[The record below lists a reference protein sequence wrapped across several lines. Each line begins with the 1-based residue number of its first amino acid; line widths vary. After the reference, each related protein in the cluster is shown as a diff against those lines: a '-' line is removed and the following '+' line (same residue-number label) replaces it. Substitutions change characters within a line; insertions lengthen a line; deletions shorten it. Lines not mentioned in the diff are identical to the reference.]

1 MKKICR
7 KLCPSSGG
15 TPNLLLKM
23 KLLVVF
29 VFAAFSTYA
38 ATSYSQEVM
47 FNFNLR
53 SVTVKQVFDQIENNS
68 EFILIYNENAVDLN
82 RTVSVRARNESVQDI
97 LDQVFRKTGNTYKI
111 YDRQIVIK
119 APEQSPKMPKVSTS
133 GQQQKTISGTVVDE
147 DGMAL
152 PGVTVVIPGT
162 TTGTVTDIDGKFSLD
177 IPGDAKN
184 LSFSFI
190 GYTTQVVPIGELT
203 TFNITLKPEVTQL
216 GEIVA
221 VGYGVQRK
229 SDLTGATDRLTADN
243 MNKSVATSPVEMM
256 QGRVSGVNITQNSGE
271 PGTGMTVRIRGSN
284 SIRSGQTPLYVVD
297 GVPLD
302 NANIT
307 PTGGSAAGY
316 GSGSNLNPIS
326 FLNPDDI
333 ESIDILKDASSTAIY
348 GARGANGVIIITTKK
363 GKQGKGTITYDG
375 YLGVSQISKK
385 LDILSPSEFRSY
397 TKADGSKLLDLGAST
412 NWQDEIFTTAITQ
425 SHNLSYGGGTENFT
439 YRSSF
444 AYLDQEGIVKSTGMK
459 KMNGNIKVSQKAFNG
474 RLKLDAN
481 LTASHIEDMRAPITE
496 SSGSGYEGDLILTA
510 LKLNPTYP
518 IYNED
523 GTYYQHAID
532 QRNPVAMIKLID
544 DRTQTDRILA
554 NTSAEYEIIK
564 DLKYKINIGFDR
576 TNAERRVNQNK
587 QLSYLSNKGEAN
599 INNITANNR
608 MVNNYLTYLMDVGKD
623 HSFNFLL
630 GQEYQYIKLTTHNTK
645 VNGFESED
653 IKYTNNLGYG
663 NFSNADVSSSAKESE
678 LQSFFGRI
686 NYNYKQK
693 YLFTFTGRYDGSSK
707 FGKNKKYGFFPSAA
721 LAWRLSQE
729 DFLSSSTIISNLKL
743 RLGWGRT
750 GNQEIE
756 DKISLL
762 SVGTH
767 NDANGYAN
775 GALIPG
781 ITYIRTPNP
790 NIQWETTEQTDF
802 GLDFGFWNNRLSG
815 TIDYFRKRT
824 YDVLLDI
831 TSQEPAP
838 TADQWQNVPNLNIIN
853 NGIELSLN
861 GLLFQKKDLTLEIG
875 GNFSYIKNE
884 VKNLP
889 VKLIETGNAS
899 GQGLSDTRV
908 QIITNGEP
916 IGTFYGM
923 MFQGFDSNGKSVY
936 KTDGEGNEVKDYL
949 GSALPDFT
957 YSLTSKL
964 QFKGFDFSMFWYGSH
979 GNKVYNNTAN
989 ALFTKGALDKGYN
1002 VIQEVLYSNESPD
1015 NSNAFS
1021 SRFIEDASFLRLSNI
1036 TVGYTFDAKKLDWLS
1051 SARIYVTGN
1060 NLALI
1065 TNYSGYDPEVN
1076 TDANQDGVP
1085 SLGIDYTQ
1093 YPKPR
1098 TFTFGV
1104 NLTF

>member
-1 MKKICR
+1 MKKIFR
-7 KLCPSSGG
+7 KLYPSSGG
-15 TPNLLLKM
+15 TSNLLLKM
-23 KLLVVF
+23 KLLFVF

-68 EFILIYNENAVDLN
+68 DFILIYNENAVDLN
-82 RTVSVRARNESVQDI
+82 RTVSVRARNESVQDV
-97 LDQVFRKTGNTYKI
+97 LDQVFRNTGNTYKI
-111 YDRQIVIK
+111 YDRQIVVK
-119 APEQSPKMPKVSTS
+119 APVESPQMPKVTTS
-133 GQQQKTISGTVVDE
+133 GQQQKTVSGTVTDE
-147 DGMAL
+147 DGTAL

-162 TTGTVTDIDGKFSLD
+162 TTGTVTDINGKFSLD
-177 IPGDAKN
+177 IPADAKS

-190 GYTTQVVPIGELT
+190 GYSTQVVPVGQLT
-203 TFNITLKPEVTQL
+203 TFNITLKPETTQL
-216 GEIVA
+216 GEVVA

-307 PTGGSAAGY
+307 PDGGTAAGINQ
-316 GSGSNLNPIS
+316 SSKLNPIS

-363 GKQGKGTITYDG
+363 GKQGKGSISYDG
-375 YLGVSQISKK
+375 YMGVSQIRQKM
-385 LDILSPSEFRSY
+385 DILSASQFRSY

-412 NWQDEIFTTAITQ
+412 DWQDEIFTTAITQ

-444 AYLDQEGIVKSTGMK
+444 GYLDQEGIVNGTGMK
-459 KMNGNIKVSQKAFNG
+459 KINGSIKVSQKAFNG
-474 RLKLDAN
+474 KLKLDGN
-481 LTASHIEDMRAPITE
+481 LTVSHIEDMRAPISET
-496 SSGSGYEGDLILTA
+496 GGFEGDLILTS

-518 IYNED
+518 IYNQD
-523 GTYYQHAID
+523 GSYYQHSID
-532 QRNPVAMIKLID
+532 QRNPVAMLNLVD

-554 NTSAEYEIIK
+554 NMSAEYEIIK
-564 DLKYKINIGFDR
+564 NLKYKINVGFDR

-587 QLSYLSNKGEAN
+587 KLTYLSNKGEAD

-608 MVNNYLTYLMDVGKD
+608 MVNNYLTYLTKIGDD

-630 GQEYQYIKLTTHNTK
+630 GQEYQYVKATRHNTN
-645 VNGFESED
+645 VNGFQVED

-663 NFSNADVSSSAKESE
+663 DFSNADVSSSAYERE
-678 LQSFFGRI
+678 LQSFFGRV

-693 YLFTFTGRYDGSSK
+693 YLVTFTGRYDGSSK

-721 LAWRLSQE
+721 LAWRISQE
-729 DFLSSSTIISNLKL
+729 DFLSNSTTISNLKL

-750 GNQEIE
+750 GNQEIP
-756 DKISLL
+756 DKISLMA
-762 SVGTH
+762 VGTTA
-767 NDANGYAN
+767 DANGYIN
-775 GALIPG
+775 GALSPG
-781 ITYIRTPNP
+781 ITFIRTPNP
-790 NIQWETTEQTDF
+790 DIQWETTEQTDL
-802 GLDFGFWNNRLSG
+802 GLDFGFWDNRLSG
-815 TIDYFRKRT
+815 SIDYFHKKT
-824 YDVLLDI
+824 YNVLLELN
-831 TSQEPAP
+831 SLKPAA
-838 TADQWQNVPNLNIIN
+838 TGTQWQNVPNLNILN
-853 NGIELSLN
+853 DGIELSLN
-861 GLLFQKKDLTLEIG
+861 GLLVQKKDFSFELG

-889 VKLIETGNAS
+889 VQRITTGVAS
-899 GQGLSDTRV
+899 GQGLSGTLV
-908 QIITNGEP
+908 QVITNGEP

-923 MFQGFDSNGKSVY
+923 VFQGFDANGISTY
-936 KTDGEGNEVKDYL
+936 KTDADGNPVKEYL

-957 YSLTSKL
+957 YSMTTKI
-964 QFKGFDFSMFWYGSH
+964 QYKGFDFSMFWYGSH

-989 ALFTKGALDKGYN
+989 ALFTKGSLDKGYN
-1002 VIQEVLYSNESPD
+1002 VTQEVFNSNESPS
-1015 NSNAFS
+1015 NSNAYS
-1021 SRFIEDASFLRLSNI
+1021 SRFIEDASFLRFSNV
-1036 TVGYTFDAKKLDWLS
+1036 TLGYTFDTKKISWLGN
-1051 SARIYVTGN
+1051 ARVYVTGN
-1060 NLALI
+1060 NLALF
-1065 TNYSGYDPEVN
+1065 TNYSGFDPEVN
-1076 TDANQDGVP
+1076 VDAQSNGIP

-1104 NLTF
+1104 NLKF

>member
-7 KLCPSSGG
+7 KLYPSSGG
-15 TPNLLLKM
+15 TFNLLLKM

-82 RTVSVRARNESVQDI
+82 RTVSVRARNESVQEI
-97 LDQVFRKTGNTYKI
+97 LDQVFRNTGNTYKI

-119 APEQSPKMPKVSTS
+119 APEQSPQMPKVRSS
-133 GQQQKTISGTVVDE
+133 GQQQKSISGKVVDE

-162 TTGTVTDIDGKFSLD
+162 TTGTVTDMDGKFTLT
-177 IPGDAKN
+177 IPEDAKN

-216 GEIVA
+216 GEVVA

-229 SDLTGATDRLTADN
+229 SDLTGATDRLTVDD

-307 PTGGSAAGY
+307 PDGGTAAGINQ
-316 GSGSNLNPIS
+316 SSKLNPIS

-363 GKQGKGTITYDG
+363 GTQGKGSITYDG
-375 YLGVSQISKK
+375 YMGVSQIRKQ
-385 LDILSPSEFRSY
+385 LDVLSASQFRSY

-444 AYLDQEGIVKSTGMK
+444 GYLDQEGIVNGTGMK
-459 KMNGNIKVSQKAFNG
+459 KMNGSIKVMQKAFDG
-474 RLKLDAN
+474 KLKLDGN
-481 LTASHIEDMRAPITE
+481 LTISHIEDMRAPISET
-496 SSGSGYEGDLILTA
+496 GGFEGDLILTS
-510 LKLNPTYP
+510 LKLNPTFP
-518 IYNED
+518 IYNQD

-532 QRNPVAMIKLID
+532 QRNPVAMINLVD

-554 NTSAEYEIIK
+554 NMSAEYEIIK
-564 DLKYKINIGFDR
+564 DLKYKVNVGFDR

-587 QLSYLSNKGEAN
+587 QLSYLSNKGEAD

-608 MVNNYLTYLMDVGKD
+608 MVNNYLTYLKKIGDD

-630 GQEYQYIKLTTHNTK
+630 GQEYQFVKVTTHNTN
-645 VNGFESED
+645 VNGFEVED

-663 NFSNADVSSSAKESE
+663 DFSNADVSSSAYERE

-686 NYNYKQK
+686 NYSYKQK

-721 LAWRLSQE
+721 VAWRLSQE
-729 DFLSSSTIISNLKL
+729 DFLSSSTTISNLKL

-750 GNQEIE
+750 GNQEIQ
-756 DKISLL
+756 DKISLM
-762 SVGTH
+762 SVGTS
-767 NDANGYAN
+767 NNANGYYN
-775 GALIPG
+775 GVLVPG

-802 GLDFGFWNNRLSG
+802 GLDFGFWDNRLSG
-815 TIDYFRKRT
+815 TIDYFHKKT

-831 TSQEPAP
+831 TSKEPAP
-838 TADQWQNVPNLNIIN
+838 TADQWQNVPDLNIIN
-853 NGIELSLN
+853 DGIELSLS
-861 GLLFQKKDLTLEIG
+861 GLLIQKKDFSWELG
-875 GNFSYIKNE
+875 GNFSYIKNK

-889 VKLIETGNAS
+889 VKFIETGNAS

-908 QIITNGEP
+908 EIITNGEP

-923 MFQGFDSNGKSVY
+923 VYQGLDASGISIY
-936 KTDGEGNEVKDYL
+936 KTDADGNEVKEYL

-957 YSLTSKL
+957 YSLTSKI

-1002 VIQEVLYSNESPD
+1002 VTQEVLNSSESPD

-1036 TVGYTFDAKKLDWLS
+1036 TLGYTFDTKKLSWLGN
-1051 SARIYVTGN
+1051 ARVYVTGN

-1065 TNYSGYDPEVN
+1065 TNYSGFDPEVN
-1076 TDANQDGVP
+1076 VDANQNGVP

-1104 NLTF
+1104 NLKF